1 MLPMTALDVKWRT
14 CFWALL
20 GLVCKISEI
29 CNIYPLPRFTC
40 CNSMAPAEVPDSPST
55 IADLPDEVLATVVNS
70 LTLHA
75 RGNPGDVCRLMLV
88 RHR

>member
-1 MLPMTALDVKWRT
+1 
-14 CFWALL
+14 
-20 GLVCKISEI
+20 
-29 CNIYPLPRFTC
+29 
-40 CNSMAPAEVPDSPST
+40 MAPAEVPDSPST